1 MLGSHPDAVVAGQA
15 APGDG
20 AIGLDEEGGRTRD
33 GSAARLAALVDDSP
47 GADCLAFNI
56 GQKRVI
62 QTEPVRETRRL
73 LDGVD
78 RNRDDLGAGGM
89 DFGKT

>member
-1 MLGSHPDAVVAGQA
+1 MERRIA
-15 APGDG
+15 AILLSDMVGYSRL
-20 AIGLDEEGGRTRD
+20 IGLDEEGGRTCD
-33 GSAARLAALVDDSP
+33 SSAARLAALMDDPP

-56 GQKRVI
+56 GQQRVI
-62 QTEPVRETRRL
+62 QTETARETRRL

>member
-1 MLGSHPDAVVAGQA
+1 MLGSHSDAVVVGQA

-20 AIGLDEEGGRTRD
+20 AIGLHEERGRTRD
-33 GSAARLAALVDDSP
+33 GSTARLAALVDDPP

-56 GQKRVI
+56 GKQREI

-78 RNRDDLGAGGM
+78 RNRDDLGAGGI
-89 DFGKT
+89 DFRKT

>member
-1 MLGSHPDAVVAGQA
+1 MLGSHADAVVVGQA

-20 AIGLDEEGGRTRD
+20 AIGLHEEGGRARD
-33 GSAARLAALVDDSP
+33 GSAARFAALVDDPP

-56 GQKRVI
+56 GQQRVI
-62 QTEPVRETRRL
+62 QTEPARETRRL

-78 RNRDDLGAGGM
+78 RNRDDRGAGGI
-89 DFGKT
+89 DFRKT